1 MKRLAQI
8 VLVLVVVLV
17 LDLSAAPQPRI
28 VLISGEFEYSSM
40 ITLPALAKH
49 LQKEHGF
56 DCAYLQRTDGEHIPG
71 LDALKEADLAII
83 VIRRMTLPAE
93 ELAAFKNYL
102 ARGKPLLGLRTA
114 SHAFENWKEFDN
126 TVLGGNYQG
135 HHGNEIVS
143 TARVHAPA
151 KAHPILAGVP
161 DEFPTGG
168 SLYKTSPLAAGAEL
182 LLMGSIATAAKPEPM
197 AWTHR
202 YGQSR
207 VFYSS
212 LGDPADFRNPAF
224 LRLLVSAIY
233 WSLERPVPADVK
245 VPATLGGQPAKKI
258 GPGEFEKLATHRKF
272 TVLDVRTPKEF
283 AAGHLKRA
291 VNLDFNASDFAQR
304 IGELDRTKP
313 YAVHCQSGK
322 RSAAAVAR
330 MRELGF
336 ELLYDLEGGFAAW
349 QKAGKAVEK

>member
-1 MKRLAQI
+1 MKRLAL
-8 VLVLVVVLV
+8 LVLILSFLLV
-17 LDLSAAPQPRI
+17 LELSAAPKPRV

-40 ITLPALAKH
+40 ITLPALAAH
-49 LQKEHGF
+49 LQTTHDL
-56 DCAYLQRTDGEHIPG
+56 DCTYLQRTDGEHIPG
-71 LDALKEADLAII
+71 LEVLRRADLAM
-83 VIRRMTLPAE
+83 VFIRRMTLPAE
-93 ELAAFKNYL
+93 ELAEFKNYL

-135 HHGNEIVS
+135 HHGNDLAA

-151 KAHPILAGVP
+151 RAHPILTGVP
-161 DEFPTGG
+161 EEFSTGG

-182 LLMGSIATAAKPEPM
+182 LLMGSLATGARPEPM

-202 YGQSR
+202 HGSSR
-207 VFYSS
+207 IFYSS

-224 LRLLVSAIY
+224 LRLLLNAIY
-233 WSLERPVPADVK
+233 WTLDRPMPSADK
-245 VPATLGGQPAKKI
+245 IPTTLGGQPPKKI

-272 TVLDVRTPKEF
+272 TVLDVRTPREF

-291 VNLDFNASDFAQR
+291 VNLDVNAPDFEQR
-304 IGELDRTKP
+304 VAGLDRSQP
-313 YAVHCQSGK
+313 YAVHCQSGR
-322 RSAAAVAR
+322 RSAAAVAK
-330 MRELGF
+330 MRALGF

-349 QKAGKAVEK
+349 QKAGKPVEK